1 MVAATDG
8 STAASYWIGPSVF
21 RSGRRSRTSSV
32 ASRTLSTSAPEP
44 DVPVEYDSIA
54 IRGSTPNC
62 SAVAADWMAMSASCS
77 AFGSGFTA
85 QSP

>member
-1 MVAATDG
+1 M
-8 STAASYWIGPSVF
+8 
-21 RSGRRSRTSSV
+21 

-54 IRGSTPNC
+54 IRGSTPNRA
-62 SAVAADWMAMSASCS
+62 AVDADWVAMSASCS
-77 AFGSGFTA
+77 AFGSGLTA